1 VQIAALESLA
11 RQVQTLLEHR
21 KMLSRLESSL
31 VLSKEVEH
39 RLGVLAAIVDSSDD
53 VILSKDLNGIIT
65 SWNVAA
71 AKVFQYSAEEI
82 IGTSV
87 LKLIPAALRD
97 EEKTILESI
106 RADRRIEHFETQR
119 LTKGGELLDVSLTIS
134 PVMNSAGEIVGAS
147 KILRDI
153 SERKRFEEGQ
163 RSISKKLAEA
173 AAIVESSDDAILS
186 KNLNGIITSWN
197 LGASRVFGFSAEEM
211 IGESILKLIP
221 EELRSDEA
229 IIIGKI
235 RAGERI
241 DHFETVRLTK
251 DGRRLNV
258 SLTVSPVKDEQGQ
271 VIGASKILR
280 DISGRKRIEESLL
293 QAEKIAAAGRMAST
307 IAHEVNNPLE
317 AVTNLLYLLRPSVT
331 DAAGIE
337 YLETAESEIARVSH
351 IAKQTLGF
359 YREHT
364 TASSSSVAEL
374 LQHAITIYEPRCAL
388 NGITIEKSLYSVDKV
403 MLRRGEMM
411 QVISNLI
418 ANSMY
423 AMPAGGTLSV
433 SAADDDGTDD
443 GVVMT
448 IQDTGMGI
456 APQDIPRVFDAFF
469 TTRSSIGTG
478 IGLFVAKQFVEG
490 HGGRIELESKQGV
503 KEHGTTVRIYL
514 PLRTRYDQTL
524 GQREQTVQTPT

>member
-1 VQIAALESLA
+1 VAPNGHVLGTVCVFDDKPRQLSSVQIAALESLA

-258 SLTVSPVKDEQGQ
+258 SLTVSPVKDEQGR

-317 AVTNLLYLLRPSVT
+317 AVTNLLYLLRPFIT
-331 DAAGIE
+331 NATGIE
-337 YLETAESEIARVSH
+337 YLETAESEIAGVPDR
-351 IAKQTLGF
+351 QTDAG
-359 YREHT
+359 
-364 TASSSSVAEL
+364 L
-374 LQHAITIYEPRCAL
+374 L
-388 NGITIEKSLYSVDKV
+388 S
-403 MLRRGEMM
+403 
-411 QVISNLI
+411 
-418 ANSMY
+418 
-423 AMPAGGTLSV
+423 
-433 SAADDDGTDD
+433 
-443 GVVMT
+443 
-448 IQDTGMGI
+448 
-456 APQDIPRVFDAFF
+456 
-469 TTRSSIGTG
+469 
-478 IGLFVAKQFVEG
+478 
-490 HGGRIELESKQGV
+490 
-503 KEHGTTVRIYL
+503 
-514 PLRTRYDQTL
+514 
-524 GQREQTVQTPT
+524 